1 MEAELTNVNVND
13 DDGFVHVQSP
23 LISVTSDRSASMGRD
38 AVLECAGVEAEE
50 PGDRLFE
57 EGQRRLREMG
67 DSPGPLSTEKW
78 IFQAMAAV
86 NMSPCKLYILIH
98 KSLNNEHVLNCFG

>member
-1 MEAELTNVNVND
+1 MEAELKNVNVNN
-13 DDGFVHVQSP
+13 DDGFVLVQSP